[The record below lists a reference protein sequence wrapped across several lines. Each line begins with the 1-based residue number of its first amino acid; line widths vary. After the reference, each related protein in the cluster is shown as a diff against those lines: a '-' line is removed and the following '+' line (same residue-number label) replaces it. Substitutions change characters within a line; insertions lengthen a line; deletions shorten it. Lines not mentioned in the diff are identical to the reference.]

1 MPSPLGWPDHLL
13 FVVLA
18 VVFPVRAAFFGLRPL
33 QRASESDLPR
43 VKLAVYRRAI
53 ALQWTAVALVAL
65 LWLLTHRSWSSLGL
79 VPRLG
84 GGLLGVVVG
93 LAIMVA
99 VLLRQG
105 ALAPGDDAA
114 LERVRQR
121 SQGLDSD
128 LTVERYRQA
137 SAALERVR
145 QRTRHLERM
154 LPTTLRERSWFF
166 ALAGTAGVCEEV
178 LYRGYLIW
186 YLVAWAWLFAP
197 HQSFLVA
204 AVASSLLFGVGH
216 AYQGARGILL
226 TLAVGG
232 FLAAIYWITRSLFAG
247 MLIHALMDLH
257 AGYLSHLAYSRTPGH
272 PDTGPEGA

>member
-13 FVVLA
+13 VLVIA
-18 VVFPVRAAFFGLRPL
+18 VVFPVRAAVFGLRAL
-33 QRASESDLPR
+33 RRAPEADLPR
-43 VKLAVYRRAI
+43 VKLSVYRHAM
-53 ALQWTAVALVAL
+53 ALQWTVVALVAA
-65 LWLLTHRSWSSLGL
+65 LWLVTHRSWSTLGL

-84 GGLLGVVVG
+84 GGLLGVLVG
-93 LAIMVA
+93 LAIIVG
-99 VLLRQG
+99 VLVRQG
-105 ALAPGDDAA
+105 LLKPADEAA
-114 LERVRQR
+114 LEH
-121 SQGLDSD
+121 
-128 LTVERYRQA
+128 
-137 SAALERVR
+137 VR

-204 AVASSLLFGVGH
+204 AVVSSLVFGVGH
-216 AYQGARGILL
+216 AYQGVRGVLL
-226 TLAVGG
+226 TAAVGG
-232 FLAAIYWITRSLFAG
+232 FLAAVYWITRSLFAG

-257 AGYLSHLAYSRTPGH
+257 AGYLSHLAYRRAPAR
-272 PDTGPEGA
+272 PETGSQGA

>member
-1 MPSPLGWPDHLL
+1 MPALLGWPDHLL

-18 VVFPVRAAFFGLRPL
+18 VAFPVRAAVFGLRPL
-33 QRASESDLPR
+33 QRASEADLPR

-53 ALQWTAVALVAL
+53 ALQWTAVALVVA
-65 LWLLTHRSWSSLGL
+65 LWLVTHRSWGPLGV
-79 VPRLG
+79 VPRLS
-84 GGLLGVVVG
+84 GGLLGVVAG
-93 LAIMVA
+93 LAVFVA

-105 ALAPGDDAA
+105 LLRPADEDA
-114 LERVRQR
+114 LEH
-121 SQGLDSD
+121 L
-128 LTVERYRQA
+128 
-137 SAALERVR
+137 R

-186 YLVAWAWLFAP
+186 YLVAWAWPYAP

-204 AVASSLLFGVGH
+204 AIASSLLFGAGH
-216 AYQGARGILL
+216 AYQGMRGVLL
-226 TLAVGG
+226 TAAVGG
-232 FLAAIYWITRSLFAG
+232 FLAAVYWITRSLFAG

-257 AGYLSHLAYSRTPGH
+257 AGYLSHLAYRRASERPE
-272 PDTGPEGA
+272 TGPQGA

>member
-13 FVVLA
+13 FLALA
-18 VVFPVRAAFFGLRPL
+18 VAFPLRAAFFGMRLLR
-33 QRASESDLPR
+33 RAADADLPR

-53 ALQWTAVALVAL
+53 VLQWTAVALVAA
-65 LWLLTHRSWSSLGL
+65 LWLVTHRSWSTLGL

-84 GGLLGVVVG
+84 GGLLGVATG
-93 LAIMVA
+93 LAVIVA
-99 VLLRQG
+99 VLVRQG
-105 ALAPGDDAA
+105 YFQPADDAS
-114 LERVRQR
+114 LEH
-121 SQGLDSD
+121 
-128 LTVERYRQA
+128 
-137 SAALERVR
+137 VR

-216 AYQGARGILL
+216 AYQGVRGILL
-226 TLAVGG
+226 TAAVGG
-232 FLAAIYWITRSLFAG
+232 FLAAVYWITRSLFAG
-247 MLIHALMDLH
+247 MLIHALMDVH
-257 AGYLSHLAYSRTPGH
+257 AGYLSQLAYRRGSVEPE
-272 PDTGPEGA
+272 TGSEGA